1 MTNHLTPFKPAITR
15 IKNSK
20 FLYASGILLLANTI
34 VTALGL
40 IRTPAMTWLLPKD
53 EVGMLGIL
61 ASWMPFIQ
69 LLSLSGLDGAS
80 HHFVSKGQQWAF
92 IVNITNRLRWSL
104 LSMVALLAGGAYW
117 SYRGDFQ
124 LAVIFI
130 ITGVTYPVTYGLTA
144 VAGTLGGQ
152 ERFSNLFWYRI
163 LDSLAKFTGFLPLLL
178 SSWIVSQVV
187 TFYGVNQIA
196 IAVIHITYSL
206 WLVLLIKSNLTYR
219 TPKDEENKVVQY
231 GKHLTVINGIG
242 VLQTRT
248 HAFLV
253 ATMSPL
259 AVVADYSIGLIV
271 AELFRRLWNIF
282 YTIRY
287 PPLVRL
293 PLTRRR
299 QRFIIEGTAVFL
311 LFIILG
317 ILVSLLARW
326 LIPIILPANYSTS
339 IIFIYLLI
347 AAVIIG
353 VPGRVAETYYRTQQ
367 NERRLY
373 MMQVIGAIV
382 GVIIPVS
389 LVLRWGA
396 IGAAYGNIVTSIIIS
411 IVGIVLFSLDRPIF
425 DAQEND
431 PRN

>member
-1 MTNHLTPFKPAITR
+1 M
-15 IKNSK
+15 
-20 FLYASGILLLANTI
+20 
-34 VTALGL
+34 
-40 IRTPAMTWLLPKD
+40 
-53 EVGMLGIL
+53 
-61 ASWMPFIQ
+61 
-69 LLSLSGLDGAS
+69 
-80 HHFVSKGQQWAF
+80 
-92 IVNITNRLRWSL
+92 
-104 LSMVALLAGGAYW
+104 
-117 SYRGDFQ
+117 
-124 LAVIFI
+124 
-130 ITGVTYPVTYGLTA
+130 
-144 VAGTLGGQ
+144 
-152 ERFSNLFWYRI
+152 
-163 LDSLAKFTGFLPLLL
+163 
-178 SSWIVSQVV
+178 
-187 TFYGVNQIA
+187 
-196 IAVIHITYSL
+196 
-206 WLVLLIKSNLTYR
+206 
-219 TPKDEENKVVQY
+219 
-231 GKHLTVINGIG
+231 
-242 VLQTRT
+242 
-248 HAFLV
+248 
-253 ATMSPL
+253 
-259 AVVADYSIGLIV
+259 
-271 AELFRRLWNIF
+271 
-282 YTIRY
+282 
-287 PPLVRL
+287 
-293 PLTRRR
+293 
-299 QRFIIEGTAVFL
+299 